1 MTPHA
6 TASQL
11 PIALALRWRKL
22 LGTGTA
28 LLACALPIQA
38 LQITRLSPQGEVAQV
53 RQLTAKFDEAAV
65 TFGDPTAPAPLNL
78 NCSRTDATQEPTE
91 SVAASKIAT
100 PRVASAF
107 PPGAALPLPLRLAR
121 RLSRRLPRL
130 RVLPADG
137 RV

>member
-78 NCSRTDATQEPTE
+78 NCSRTDATQGSGRWVSEREWAWEFTQDL
-91 SVAASKIAT
+91 
-100 PRVASAF
+100 
-107 PPGAALPLPLRLAR
+107 PPGVRCTAQVKSTFKSPK
-121 RLSRRLPRL
+121 
-130 RVLPADG
+130 G
-137 RV
+137 